1 MTHLLITHH
10 QRRGKTMAFRRT
22 TYLAAAGMAWVAIP
36 ASLAPV
42 PGWAQI
48 EEVVVTSRKTEE
60 NLQDIPLS
68 VAAFDSSTIEKLGL
82 SSTADIVGL
91 IPGVQFDQAFSA
103 ADTRISIRG
112 INSSRGRTSV
122 AILVDGVDVSG
133 ENVTS
138 GGGSSLLNSR
148 LLDLERVE
156 VVKGPQS
163 ALYGRNAFA
172 GAINY
177 ITKKPSMD
185 GLVVNASGDIAA
197 NYAIYDVRGSISGP
211 IVADTLALSLN
222 AGTYESDGYYE
233 NHNPTDP
240 VANVGL
246 GGGSSNGL
254 RLAALWTPTASVN
267 VNASVSYSE
276 NESEPRP
283 VVKVAPTNTYYKNGV
298 PLPPGTAPDFTDNL
312 VMDFGHWLGTV
323 GSVDE
328 DDVALSRS
336 QRNDGPF
343 QGSSDSTWLAYVKVD
358 WTGDAVTFKS
368 QTSLLTNDAFLHED
382 VDFQDGLG
390 TPFVRSGASSFGSL
404 DNDYL
409 DNTDTR
415 YIEQEFTLESGSWD
429 RGRWL
434 VGASGFW
441 DRTDNYDRSLFWLN
455 APNIAEAFP
464 TYCPATEPLDAA
476 CNYRDS
482 ARLGAVP
489 KETHRD
495 TDSYSLFALVGYDI
509 TDQLRVTVEARYIR
523 DEITVSTNTTV
534 DRVGQALLAL
544 DADFL
549 NRPVVQY
556 PLPATDSQTS
566 DTVNPRFAVDYKL
579 TEDVL
584 VYASAAKGT
593 KPAGFGTAQFAV
605 PQLAR
610 IDQEQL
616 WGYELGSKT
625 QWLDG
630 RLQANAAL
638 FFNDYTD
645 RQVGITISSPVV
657 NFPSAGVANAGAAET
672 KGLEL
677 DLLWNPI
684 DELTLGFAY
693 AYTDAE
699 WTDFNY
705 TKIRGLTDANEE
717 SPIGIPTRK
726 DVAICGNAEGNC
738 SGASILGVPEHSAT
752 AQANYTAPLTG
763 EIDWFINATVQYD
776 GKRALADQIRTA
788 YVDANGIVDAQVGI
802 QADAW
807 SVQLYADNLLDDD
820 TVRWGQRYQ
829 DFRDGMY
836 GGSGAQPRDEVIFGF
851 LPPPRV
857 IGVRANYRFGEF

>member
-1 MTHLLITHH
+1 M
-10 QRRGKTMAFRRT
+10 
-22 TYLAAAGMAWVAIP
+22 
-36 ASLAPV
+36 
-42 PGWAQI
+42 
-48 EEVVVTSRKTEE
+48 VTSRKKEE

-68 VAAFDSSTIEKLGL
+68 VAAFDANTIAKLGL
-82 SSTADIVGL
+82 DSTADVLAL

-185 GLVVNASGDIAA
+185 GLVINTSGDVAA

-211 IVADTLALSLN
+211 VIADKLALSLN

-246 GGGSSNGL
+246 GGGTSNGL
-254 RLAALWTPTASVN
+254 RLAALWIPTDSVN

-276 NESEPRP
+276 NETDPRA
-283 VVKVAPTNTYYKNGV
+283 VAKVAPTNTYYKNGV
-298 PLPPGTAPDFTDNL
+298 ALPPGTTPDFTDNL
-312 VMDFGHWLGTV
+312 VMDFGQWLGTV
-323 GSVDE
+323 GGVDE
-328 DDVALSRS
+328 NDVALSRS

-343 QGSSDSTWLAYVKVD
+343 LGSSDNTWLAYVKVD
-358 WTGDAVTFKS
+358 WTGDTVIFKS

-390 TPFVRSGASSFGSL
+390 TPFVRSGASSYGSL

-409 DNTDTR
+409 DSTDTR
-415 YIEQEFTLESGSWD
+415 YIEQEFTLESSSWD

-476 CNYRDS
+476 CSYRDS

-495 TDSYSLFALVGYDI
+495 TDSYSLFALVGFDI
-509 TDQLRVTVEARYIR
+509 TDQLRVTAEARYIR
-523 DEITVSTNTTV
+523 DDITVSTNTTT

-549 NRPVVQY
+549 NRPEVQY
-556 PLPATDSQTS
+556 PLPATDDQTS

-579 TEDVL
+579 TPDVL
-584 VYASAAKGT
+584 IYASAAKGT

-616 WGYELGSKT
+616 WGYEIGGKT

-630 RLQANAAL
+630 RLQANGAL

-657 NFPSAGVANAGAAET
+657 NYPSAGVANAGAAET

-677 DLLWNPI
+677 DLLWNPV
-684 DELTLGFAY
+684 DELTLELAY

-699 WTDFNY
+699 WTDFDY
-705 TKIRGLTDANEE
+705 TKIRGLTDADEE
-717 SPIGIPTRK
+717 SSIGIPTRK
-726 DVAICGNAEGNC
+726 DVAICGNAAGDC
-738 SGASILGVPEHSAT
+738 SGAPIIGVPEHSAT
-752 AQANYTAPLTG
+752 VQGNYTAPLAEGLKWFANVTG
-763 EIDWFINATVQYD
+763 QYD
-776 GKRALADQIRTA
+776 SKRALGDQINVA
-788 YVDANGIVDAQVGI
+788 YVDANFIVDAQVGI
-802 QADAW
+802 QAEAW
-807 SVQLYADNLLDDD
+807 SVQLYADNLFDDD
-820 TVRWGQRYQ
+820 TVRWAQRYQ

-836 GGSGAQPRDEVIFGF
+836 GGSGAQPRDEVIFAF
-851 LPPPRV
+851 LPPPLV
-857 IGVRANYRFGEF
+857 VGVRASYRFGGL